1 MTITDDVDVATLK
14 PNRQTKTNLP
24 KKPKTK
30 HNRSNKPKKHIT
42 IENPDELNNLLS
54 PITAKMIHS

>member
-1 MTITDDVDVATLK
+1 MTIIDDVDVATHK

-24 KKPKTK
+24 NKPKTK
-30 HNRSNKPKKHIT
+30 HNRSNKPKKHVA
-42 IENPDELNNLLS
+42 IENPDEPNNLLS

>member
-1 MTITDDVDVATLK
+1 MTITDDVDVANPK

-24 KKPKTK
+24 NKPKTK
-30 HNRSNKPKKHIT
+30 HDRSNKPQKLVAV
-42 IENPDELNNLLS
+42 ENLDEPNNLLS